1 MPRMTHTEG
10 TLTSRDGTELFFQHW
25 APEGDAKAV
34 ICLVHGLGEHS
45 GRYAHVADTYNA
57 AGYAVIAFDTRGHGR
72 SPGGRGNTPFE
83 PTMDDIAALI
93 ARGAELYPGKPQFL
107 YGHSLGGL
115 LVLTYCL
122 RRKPSLTGVVGTSS
136 GLASP
141 LLEQKLK
148 IGAAKVLGSLL
159 PSVTIPTGLDVNLIS
174 RDPEVVKAYVA
185 DPLTHD
191 KATLALG
198 RDGAV
203 GAERALAEAGQF
215 TLPLLLVHGTADE
228 IAYAKGSEEFAS
240 KVTSE
245 HELKLYEGLYH
256 ETHNEP
262 EKATVLADIVAWLD
276 AHVT

>member
-1 MPRMTHTEG
+1 MTHTEG

-25 APEGDAKAV
+25 APDGDVKAA
-34 ICLVHGLGEHS
+34 ISLVHGLGEHS

-72 SPGGRGNTPFE
+72 SPGGRGHTPFD
-83 PTMDDIAALI
+83 PTMDDIAALLV
-93 ARGAELYPGKPQFL
+93 RGAELYPGKPQFL

-122 RRKPSLTGVVGTSS
+122 RRTPSLAGVVGTSS

-148 IGAAKVLGSLL
+148 IGAAKILGSLL
-159 PSVTIPTGLDVNLIS
+159 PTVSVPTGLDANLIS
-174 RDPEVVKAYVA
+174 RDPEVVKAYLA
-185 DPLTHD
+185 DPLVHD
-191 KATLALG
+191 KASLALG
-198 RDGAV
+198 RDGAI
-203 GAERALAEAGQF
+203 GAETALANAGQF
-215 TLPLLLVHGTADE
+215 RLPLLLVHGTADQV
-228 IAYAKGSEEFAS
+228 AYAKGSEEFAS
-240 KVTSE
+240 KLTCE
-245 HELKLYEGLYH
+245 HELNLYDGLFH

-262 EKATVLADIVAWLD
+262 EKAQVLADNTAWLD